1 MEQLFNLPT
10 PVKIVL
16 AVLTGTSIVGGV
28 AMIDPKLAA
37 IVALGLV
44 LLAIAV
50 AAFLVIRGWMRKRK
64 ALSMA
69 NELTQHSAS
78 APAGVNDAA
87 KRARLDDMR
96 RTFGE
101 GLTKFGGADNIYK
114 FPWYLIVGEPGSGK
128 TEAIRHSNVGFPP
141 GLQNEMQG
149 VGGTINMNWWFSNQA
164 VFLDT
169 AGRLMFEEVKP
180 GETNEWKEFLQLLVR
195 NRPTCPINGLLLI
208 IPTDALIKDTEAR
221 MNEKAGKI
229 AAQFELIQRTLDIR
243 FPVFVMITKC
253 DMMSGFREF
262 FDDFADAASVNQML
276 GWSNP
281 EDRDAP
287 FAPDRVTDHLATVV
301 QRIKKRRLSLLRDPV
316 PTKGEERRTDEVDAL
331 YSLPQSIQLLAPR
344 LRQYLEKIF
353 VAGPWSPKPLF
364 LRGIYFTSSMR
375 EGAALDQELAQ
386 ALGLGADQ
394 LSEAKVW
401 EKERA
406 YFLRDIFTEKV
417 FREKGLVTRATDT
430 KKMLRKRGLLL
441 WGSATVLA
449 LAFVGFTIYAYQQ
462 FSDSIKRHS
471 DLWSTA
477 KNPDDWRNANW
488 KPLVQPDKPGETVV
502 KFRGAEPPMTVGERR
517 MPLLTYHDELRNVA
531 TKPIETG
538 WVYRPMLKA
547 AKLDADRLKAQRIVY
562 EGSVVYPLVQAA
574 RTRMQTEKITDAVDA
589 GESQDSRLDRE
600 AHALAALLRIE
611 SDKVNGSKKI
621 DDLPDTV
628 LLPLLQYVTA
638 SKSPADEEKLKQLR
652 SGFATTYTT
661 NPSAKWVPER
671 LALGSITLEQ
681 NAPIRAGLG
690 RLRALAGES
699 IRSQLESAAKIAQMR
714 DDLRLFRDK
723 EREMD
728 ATASGPGDTKAKE
741 EKLTALLVQL
751 GTIKAGFDAKLKT
764 AMSDKL
770 ISSEKVS
777 LSFAYQQ
784 LVSSSQTQ
792 STANFQLLRD
802 EVKPNIA
809 NPTAKL
815 FKEVD
820 DELAKTVANLAEQVK
835 GTFNDKDREELTQ
848 LDSYLDDF
856 GDRRRIYEVRYRTYQ
871 DAAEVASKTD
881 KADDLIG
888 KSWASY
894 GAVVKEIEGQRAQL
908 PRIQLKLNNPA
919 AKDIPPIDSTCNTL
933 LQIAQDRRLSL
944 IADKYLQQTK
954 QEFDANFFEPLV
966 SNAGNKA
973 GTRKRAENLIDL
985 WKLDRDSEYFGKLPA
1000 QVQQKLNKLFTQFDP
1015 MKDAAAAAEAYDRA
1029 VAGHAKKMAAL
1040 STTVSFVKQVPPKWK
1055 RADGEDIFNS
1065 SNFSKEVGYHR
1076 ALTISL
1082 VDDANEPKTGSVQ
1095 IDTTKEGVHAFSD
1108 NRRAAT
1114 LYFDIKLNGERPPPP
1129 PDIESVRKGPPKEP
1143 ISTAL
1148 ASPARFD
1155 SPAPVAPTAP
1165 NVIAPE
1171 IRPEPTPAPPKG
1183 KTPAKPGAKKGR

>member
-10 PVKIVL
+10 PVKAVL
-16 AVLTGTSIVGGV
+16 ALLTGTTIVGGI
-28 AMIDPKLAA
+28 AMIDPKLAV
-37 IVALGLV
+37 IVAIGLV
-44 LLAIAV
+44 LLVAAV
-50 AAFLVIRGWMRKRK
+50 AAFLAIRAWARKRK

-69 NELTQHSAS
+69 NELTQHSSS

-195 NRPTCPINGLLLI
+195 NRPNCPINGLLLI

-229 AAQFELIQRTLDIR
+229 ASQFELIQRTLDIR

-281 EDRDAP
+281 DDRDAP
-287 FAPDRVTDHLATVV
+287 FAPERVTDHLATVV

-417 FREKGLVTRATDT
+417 FREKGLVTRATNT
-430 KKMLRKRGLLL
+430 KKMLRKRGFFL
-441 WGSATVLA
+441 WGTATLLA
-449 LAFVGFTIYAYQQ
+449 LLFVGFTIYAYQQ

-471 DLWSTA
+471 DLWATA
-477 KNPDDWRNANW
+477 KNPDDWKNHQW
-488 KPLVQPDKPGETVV
+488 KPLVEADKPGDTVV
-502 KFRGAEPPMTVGERR
+502 KFHGAEPPLTVGERR
-517 MPLLTYHDELRNVA
+517 VALLTYHDELRNVA
-531 TKPIETG
+531 TKDIETG
-538 WVYRPMLKA
+538 WVYKPMLRA
-547 AKLDADRLKAQRIVY
+547 AKLDDDRRKAQRIVY
-562 EGSVVYPLVQAA
+562 EGSIVYPLVQAA
-574 RTRMQTEKITDAVDA
+574 RTRMQVEKITEAVDKD
-589 GESQDSRLDRE
+589 ESQDSRLDRE

-611 SDKVNGSKKI
+611 SDKVNGSKKV
-621 DDLPDTV
+621 DDLSDTV
-628 LLPLLQYVTA
+628 LVPLLQYVTA
-638 SKSPADEEKLKQLR
+638 SKVPTDEEKLKQLR
-652 SGFATTYTT
+652 AGFETTYTT

-681 NAPIRAGLG
+681 NAPISAGLA

-741 EKLTALLVQL
+741 EKLTALLTQL
-751 GTIKAGFDAKLKT
+751 GTIKDAFDAKLKT
-764 AMSDKL
+764 ALSDKL
-770 ISSEKVS
+770 VSNEKVS
-777 LSFAYQQ
+777 LSTAYQQ
-784 LVSSSQTQ
+784 LVSASQSQ

-802 EVKPNIA
+802 AVKPNLA
-809 NPTAKL
+809 HPTAKL

-820 DELAKTVANLAEQVK
+820 DELGKTIANLAERVK
-835 GTFNDKDREELTQ
+835 GTFKDKDIEELTQ
-848 LDSYLDDF
+848 LDTYLDDF
-856 GDRRRIYEVRYRTYQ
+856 GDRRRIYQVRFASYH
-871 DAAEVASKTD
+871 DAADVALKQDET
-881 KADDLIG
+881 KDLIG
-888 KSWASY
+888 KSWESY
-894 GAVVKEIEGQRAQL
+894 GKVVKEIKGQREQL
-908 PRIQLKLNNPA
+908 PKTQLKLSNPA
-919 AKDIPPIDSTCNTL
+919 AKDNPSIENTCKAL
-933 LQIAQDRRLSL
+933 LDVAEARRLSAL
-944 IADKYLQQTK
+944 ANEYLRQTRQK
-954 QEFDANFFEPLV
+954 FDASFYEPYV
-966 SNAGNKA
+966 GESGRKSWMNAGERQTANS
-973 GTRKRAENLIDL
+973 LIDQ
-985 WKLDRDSEYFGKLPA
+985 WKLDREAPDFASVDPVVKGKL
-1000 QVQQKLNKLFTQFDP
+1000 NGLFSQFDA
-1015 MKDAAAAAEAYDRA
+1015 MKAAVSAYDDYVEKMGALRA
-1029 VAGHAKKMAAL
+1029 RV
-1040 STTVSFVKQVPPKWK
+1040 TFVSQSPYKWK
-1055 RADGEDIFNS
+1055 TANGQDIFNAS
-1065 SNFSKEVGYHR
+1065 EFGATVKFGEKLN
-1076 ALTISL
+1076 ISL
-1082 VDDANEPKTGSVQ
+1082 KDNANAPFEGGVT
-1095 IDTTKEGVHAFSD
+1095 IDTAEEGPQS
-1108 NRRAAT
+1108 RASGGAT
-1114 LYFDIKLNGERPPPP
+1114 LKFEVKHLGEKPRDP
-1129 PDIESVRKGPPKEP
+1129 R
-1143 ISTAL
+1143 T
-1148 ASPARFD
+1148 
-1155 SPAPVAPTAP
+1155 T
-1165 NVIAPE
+1165 
-1171 IRPEPTPAPPKG
+1171 
-1183 KTPAKPGAKKGR
+1183 AKPPSKPSISDKLR

>member
-10 PVKIVL
+10 PVKAVL
-16 AVLTGTSIVGGV
+16 AILTGTSIVGAV
-28 AMIDPKLAA
+28 AMIDTKLAG
-37 IVALGLV
+37 IVAIGLI
-44 LLAIAV
+44 LLVIAIA
-50 AAFLVIRGWMRKRK
+50 AFFFIRALLRRRK
-64 ALSMA
+64 AMSMA
-69 NELTQHSAS
+69 NELTQHSSAS
-78 APAGVNDAA
+78 PAGVNDAA

-101 GLTKFGGADNIYK
+101 GLTKFGGAENIYK

-229 AAQFELIQRTLDIR
+229 ASQFELIQRTLDIR

-281 EDRDAP
+281 DDRDTP
-287 FAPDRVTDHLATVV
+287 FAPERVTDHLATVV

-417 FREKGLVTRATDT
+417 FREKGLVTRATNT

-441 WGSATVLA
+441 WGTATLLA

-471 DLWSTA
+471 DLWSAA
-477 KNPDDWRNANW
+477 KNPEDWKANNW
-488 KPLVQPDKPGETVV
+488 KPVVQGDKPGDTVV
-502 KFRGAEPPMTVGERR
+502 KFRGVEPPVAVGERR
-517 MPLLTYHDELRNVA
+517 VPLLTYHDELRNVA
-531 TKPIETG
+531 TQPIETG

-589 GESQDSRLDRE
+589 GESQDARLDRE
-600 AHALAALLRIE
+600 ANALAALLRIE
-611 SDKVNGSKKI
+611 SDKLSGSKKV
-621 DDLPDTV
+621 DDLSDA
-628 LLPLLQYVTA
+628 LLVPLLRYVTA
-638 SKSPADEEKLKQLR
+638 SKVPADDDKMKQLR
-652 SGFATTYTT
+652 AGFETTYTS
-661 NPSAKWVPER
+661 NAAAKWLPER
-671 LALGSITLEQ
+671 LALSSATLAA
-681 NAPIRAGLG
+681 NPPIDAGLA
-690 RLRALAGES
+690 RLRTLAGES
-699 IRSQLESAAKIAQMR
+699 IRSQLDSAAKIVQMR
-714 DDLRLFRDK
+714 DDLRKFRDI

-728 ATASGPGDTKAKE
+728 ATASGPGETKIKE
-741 EKLTALLVQL
+741 DKLNALLVQL
-751 GTIKAGFDAKLKT
+751 GAVKSEFDGRLKAATSARIITGD
-764 AMSDKL
+764 
-770 ISSEKVS
+770 KVS
-777 LSFAYQQ
+777 LAAAYQQ
-784 LVSSSQTQ
+784 LVAGSQTQ
-792 STANFQLLRD
+792 ANANFQLLRD
-802 EVKPNIA
+802 AVKPNIA
-809 NPTAKL
+809 HPTAKL

-820 DELAKTVANLAEQVK
+820 DELVKTLTNLTEQVK
-835 GTFNDKDREELTQ
+835 GTFSDKDREELTQ
-848 LDSYLDDF
+848 LDSYLEDF
-856 GDRRRIYEVRYRTYQ
+856 GDRRRIYEVRYVTYH
-871 DAAEVASKTD
+871 DAADVASKKD
-881 KADDLIG
+881 ELGDLIG

-894 GAVVKEIEGQRAQL
+894 GAVVKEIQGQRAQL
-908 PRIQLKLNNPA
+908 PRIQLKLSNPA
-919 AKDIPPIDSTCNTL
+919 AKDNPMIDNTCNML
-933 LQIAQDRRLSL
+933 LQIAEERRLSL
-944 IADKYLQQTK
+944 IASEYLRQTQQK
-954 QEFDANFFEPLV
+954 FEVNFFEPFV
-966 SNAGNKA
+966 SV
-973 GTRKRAENLIDL
+973 TPRKGMTMTQRQTANSLMDL
-985 WKLDRDSEYFGKLPA
+985 WKLDRDSADFGKVTPA
-1000 QVQQKLNKLFTQFDP
+1000 VQSKLNALFSQFDA
-1015 MKDAAAAAEAYDRA
+1015 MKTAASAAEDYL
-1029 VAGHAKKMAAL
+1029 AKKAAM
-1040 STTVSFVKQVPPKWK
+1040 SATVTYRSQNPYKWK
-1055 RADGEDIFNS
+1055 TANGRDIFNG
-1065 SNFSKEVGYHR
+1065 NDFSATVGVGGSVGISLKDPANPPYEAGISVPTGEEGEVRRSAGGAILVFEVKHR
-1076 ALTISL
+1076 AG
-1082 VDDANEPKTGSVQ
+1082 AG
-1095 IDTTKEGVHAFSD
+1095 G
-1108 NRRAAT
+1108 
-1114 LYFDIKLNGERPPPP
+1114 PPPP
-1129 PDIESVRKGPPKEP
+1129 ASSLPK
-1143 ISTAL
+1143 A
-1148 ASPARFD
+1148 
-1155 SPAPVAPTAP
+1155 
-1165 NVIAPE
+1165 
-1171 IRPEPTPAPPKG
+1171 
-1183 KTPAKPGAKKGR
+1183 PAKSSISEKLR

>member
-1 MEQLFNLPT
+1 M
-10 PVKIVL
+10 
-16 AVLTGTSIVGGV
+16 LTGTSIVGAV
-28 AMIDPKLAA
+28 AMIDPKLAG
-37 IVALGLV
+37 IVAIGLV
-44 LLAIAV
+44 LLVMAIAMFLFIR
-50 AAFLVIRGWMRKRK
+50 AALRKRK
-64 ALSMA
+64 AQSMA
-69 NELTQHSAS
+69 NELSQHSAS

-195 NRPTCPINGLLLI
+195 NRPNCPINGLLLI

-281 EDRDAP
+281 DDRDAP
-287 FAPDRVTDHLATVV
+287 FAPERVTDHLATVV

-316 PTKGEERRTDEVDAL
+316 PSKGEERRTDEVDAL

-417 FREKGLVTRATDT
+417 FREKGLVTRATNT

-441 WGSATVLA
+441 WGTASLLA

-477 KNPDDWRNANW
+477 KITDDWKGNDW
-488 KPLVQPDKPGETVV
+488 KPIVQGDKPADTVL
-502 KFRGAEPPMTVGERR
+502 KFRGAEPPLTVGERR
-517 MPLLTYHDELRNVA
+517 MPLLQYHDELRTVA

-547 AKLDADRLKAQRIVY
+547 AKLDEDRLKAQRIVY
-562 EGSVVYPLVQAA
+562 EGSVVYPLIQAA
-574 RTRMQTEKITDAVDA
+574 RTRMQNEKVTDAVDA

-611 SDKVNGSKKI
+611 DDKLTGSKKL
-621 DDLPDTV
+621 DDLSDTV
-628 LLPLLQYVTA
+628 LVPLLRYVTA
-638 SKSPADEEKLKQLR
+638 SKSPADDEKLKQLR
-652 SGFATTYTT
+652 AGFEMTYGGA

-671 LALGSITLEQ
+671 LAIGSLTLEQ
-681 NAPIRAGLG
+681 NAPISAGLG
-690 RLRALAGES
+690 RLKSLAGES
-699 IRSQLESAAKIAQMR
+699 IRSQLDSAAKITRLR
-714 DDLRLFRDK
+714 DDLREFRRI
-723 EREMD
+723 EREME
-728 ATASGPGDTKAKE
+728 ATATGPGETKAKE
-741 EKLTALLVQL
+741 EKLTALLTQL
-751 GTIKAGFDAKLKT
+751 GTVKDAFNLKFT
-764 AMSDKL
+764 AAKGDNL
-770 ISSEKVS
+770 ITGEKVS
-777 LSFAYQQ
+777 LVAAYTQ
-784 LVSSSQTQ
+784 LVAASQSQ

-802 EVKPNIA
+802 AVKPHLA
-809 NPTAKL
+809 HPTAKL
-815 FKEVD
+815 FAEVD
-820 DELAKTVANLAEQVK
+820 KELEKTLANLTEQVK
-835 GTFNDKDREELTQ
+835 GAFNAKDIEELTQ
-848 LDSYLDDF
+848 LDSYLENF
-856 GDRRRIYEVRYRTYQ
+856 GDSRLIYEVRHATYK
-871 DAAEVASKTD
+871 DAADTAAKVDVDPAANTN
-881 KADDLIG
+881 LIG
-888 KSWASY
+888 TSWDLY
-894 GAVVKEIEGQRAQL
+894 GKVLREIDDQRMGLPKLQMKLMMTGAVKDNPGIE
-908 PRIQLKLNNPA
+908 N
-919 AKDIPPIDSTCNTL
+919 TCNTFL
-933 LQIAQDRRLSL
+933 KIAEERRL
-944 IADKYLQQTK
+944 IAIATEYLRQTAQK
-954 QEFDANFFEPLV
+954 FDASFFIPYV
-966 SNAGNKA
+966 SDV
-973 GTRKRAENLIDL
+973 GTKTMKQSERDAADRLIEL
-985 WKLDRDSEYFGKLPA
+985 WKLDRDAPAFQKVDATVKAKLTA
-1000 QVQQKLNKLFTQFDP
+1000 LFSQLDA
-1015 MKDAAAAAEAYDRA
+1015 MKAAAIAYDEYWKKFKAMRA
-1029 VAGHAKKMAAL
+1029 TVTFIKQVPYKWKTAGGRDIFNGNDY
-1040 STTVSFVKQVPPKWK
+1040 STTVGY
-1055 RADGEDIFNS
+1055 GES
-1065 SNFSKEVGYHR
+1065 VS
-1076 ALTISL
+1076 ISL
-1082 VDDANEPKTGSVQ
+1082 RDDANEPKSGGVT
-1095 IDTTKEGVHAFSD
+1095 IDTKDEGPQSVRSGG
-1108 NRRAAT
+1108 AT
-1114 LYFDIKLNGERPPPP
+1114 LTFEVKHKGERPVPPP
-1129 PDIESVRKGPPKEP
+1129 K
-1143 ISTAL
+1143 A
-1148 ASPARFD
+1148 
-1155 SPAPVAPTAP
+1155 
-1165 NVIAPE
+1165 
-1171 IRPEPTPAPPKG
+1171 
-1183 KTPAKPGAKKGR
+1183 PAKPPISEKLH